1 MNKNAIKKFAID
13 ARTRL
18 KDSVTDILS
27 KLTKMLFISL
37 CVIVTIESYR
47 YGRGTA
53 DAGEKRCTK

>member
-1 MNKNAIKKFAID
+1 MIAA
-13 ARTRL
+13 
-18 KDSVTDILS
+18 ILS

-37 CVIVTIESYR
+37 CVIVITESYR